1 MPEAAKNPAAVDR
14 MGQMTDQ
21 IFGYQAVLKSDRSGR
36 VSSLIAYQAPA
47 QGPLQAVMWHAGR
60 KEWIYAPAIAAGL
73 LFDDTY
79 TDQTMPVDRTTAEAL
94 ANEHLPSRLP
104 TVETLQE
111 MINEGTRMGWDY
123 GPPRE

>member
-1 MPEAAKNPAAVDR
+1 
-14 MGQMTDQ
+14 MTDPT
-21 IFGYQAVLKSDRSGR
+21 FAYQAFLESKGSTKVT
-36 VSSLIAYQAPA
+36 SLIAYQAPA

-79 TDQTMPVDRTTAEAL
+79 LDETMPIDRTTAEAL
-94 ANEHLPSRLP
+94 AKEHLPSRLP

-111 MINEGTRMGWDY
+111 MINEGSRMGWDY